1 MARLSGVR
9 ETLRCILVALLPG
22 HLLPGIARDMT
33 VRPQNAVAAS
43 GVASHGCAGQLDTA
57 GDLDR
62 ALPKKGARA
71 GFMALDVDSRQ
82 KGLPRQLPVLQLDG
96 SLGDLLELL
105 RQVVD

>member
-1 MARLSGVR
+1 MHLSGAP
-9 ETLRCILVALLPG
+9 ETLEGILVALLPW
-22 HLLPGIARDMT
+22 HLFPGIARDMA

-43 GVASHGCAGQLDTA
+43 GVANHGRASQLDTA

-62 ALPKKGARA
+62 ALRNKGARA
-71 GFMALDVDSRQ
+71 GFTALDLDSLQ

-96 SLGDLLELL
+96 SLGNLLELL